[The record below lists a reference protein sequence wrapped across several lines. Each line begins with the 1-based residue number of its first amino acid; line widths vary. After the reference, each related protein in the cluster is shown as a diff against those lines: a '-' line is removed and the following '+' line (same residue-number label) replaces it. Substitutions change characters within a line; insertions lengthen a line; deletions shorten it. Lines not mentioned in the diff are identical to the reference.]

1 MPGLKHI
8 QMDDLKYQFYI
19 SKLRSLESR
28 RLFWELI
35 FILIFSAAQNA
46 LGFVFII
53 KTSPE
58 ISVMRK

>member
-8 QMDDLKYQFYI
+8 QMDDLKCQFYI
-19 SKLRSLESR
+19 SELRSLESR
-28 RLFWELI
+28 SLFWELI

-53 KTSPE
+53 KT
-58 ISVMRK
+58 